1 MPDSVVALITPICLI
16 ILSFLTNS
24 RIGILVIIVILLSL
38 VCFKYMYSD
47 QDSMKQYMSA
57 LEDINSETVEFVRGI
72 QVIKIFKLTLQSFEK
87 LHKSILNY
95 SDVVNR
101 ISPIK

>member
-1 MPDSVVALITPICLI
+1 MALSTPYLPYNII
-16 ILSFLTNS
+16 ILADY
-24 RIGILVIIVILLSL
+24 RVGILVIIVILLSL

-87 LHKSILNY
+87 LHKSIL
-95 SDVVNR
+95 R
-101 ISPIK
+101 ITRM